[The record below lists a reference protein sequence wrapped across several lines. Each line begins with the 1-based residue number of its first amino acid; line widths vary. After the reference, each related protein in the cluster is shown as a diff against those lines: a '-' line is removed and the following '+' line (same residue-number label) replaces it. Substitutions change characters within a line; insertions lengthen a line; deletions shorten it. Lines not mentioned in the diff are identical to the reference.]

1 MLEAKGFWQD
11 KARAGQGLPDVEA
24 IISPSASLC
33 PKPART
39 RIPCILK
46 EAVMAVAP
54 LPPVSSSSTTSVPP
68 LSEGARIVNTFI
80 APSKTFTDLRRSAAW
95 WGPWI
100 LISIFSLLFV
110 YAVQRQVTF
119 EQISKNQVA
128 HSARADQFEK
138 LPADQQARQMA
149 ISSKIIAVTMF
160 GSPLMILFYCLISTV
175 VLWATFK
182 VGAGADTTFGQ
193 AYAITLYAGLPG
205 IVGALLGIISLFAG
219 ANPEGFDINNPVGT
233 NLAYYLDPETTGKF
247 VRGMAS
253 SLDVLTIWTIIL
265 IGIGYA
271 STSKVKRS
279 TAITIVAVWYLV
291 FKLATST
298 LQSVL

>member
-1 MLEAKGFWQD
+1 
-11 KARAGQGLPDVEA
+11 
-24 IISPSASLC
+24 
-33 PKPART
+33 
-39 RIPCILK
+39 
-46 EAVMAVAP
+46 MAVAP
-54 LPPVSSSSTTSVPP
+54 LPPVSSSSTPSVPP
-68 LSEGARIVNTFI
+68 LSEGARILNTFL

-100 LISIFSLLFV
+100 LISVVTLFF
-110 YAVQRQVTF
+110 YYTVQRQVTF

-138 LPADQQARQMA
+138 LPPDQQARQMA
-149 ISSKIIAVTMF
+149 ISSKIIAVTSY
-160 GSPLMILFYCLISTV
+160 GSPLMILFISLIVTV

-182 VGAGADTTFGQ
+182 VGAAADTTFGQ
-193 AYAITLYAGLPG
+193 AYAITLYAWLPG

-233 NLAYYLDPETTGKF
+233 NPAYYLDPETTGKF

-253 SLDVLTIWTIIL
+253 SLDVLSIWTIVL

-271 STSKVKRS
+271 CTSKVKRS

-291 FKLATST
+291 FKLATSA
-298 LQSVL
+298 LQSLF